1 MEPRYRLTTF
11 EALVIITLLAAA
23 AAAQQ
28 AVQPPTE
35 EEQEGA
41 VGCMRTINT
50 AEMVYAATY
59 GKSYSPTLVS
69 LAEGAQ
75 GQEPTASAAGLIDTS
90 LGSGKRSGYIY
101 TYRPGPKD
109 AQGQIKTYIVTARP
123 MKWQKDVLS
132 VFTDQTGVIRV
143 TKENRAANGKDPAPK

>member
-1 MEPRYRLTTF
+1 VEPRYRLTIF
-11 EALVIITLLAAA
+11 EALSIIILLAAA

-41 VGCMRTINT
+41 IGCMRTIVT
-50 AEMVYAATY
+50 AEEAYAGTY
-59 GKSYSPTLVS
+59 NQGYSPSLGA
-69 LAEGAQ
+69 LAEVEGKA
-75 GQEPTASAAGLIDTS
+75 PSASAAGLIDTS
-90 LGSGKRSGYIY
+90 LGSGKRKGYIY

-109 AQGQIKTYIVTARP
+109 AQGQIRTYTVTARP
-123 MKWQKDVLS
+123 MKWQKGVLS

-143 TKENRAANGKDPAPK
+143 TKENRAANGKDPALK